1 MPNWIKG
8 SFRAR
13 GSKEDIKKFIMEG
26 LGPIGLIIGEE
37 KIKKELSYEDNESL
51 EFAFERLDDGKRV
64 EMLHI
69 SGLNRHF
76 LELEVSCINAYKTKK
91 DDFYFAS
98 YFRSAWGIDTGGIV
112 EIAKK
117 YNIDIRVNGY
127 ECGQEFEQL
136 FEVSRKGK
144 IKCESYIEYEDY
156 LWECPMPLLGG

>member
-8 SFRAR
+8 TFRAR

-26 LGPIGLIIGEE
+26 LGAISLISEEE
-37 KIKKELSYEDNESL
+37 KIKKELSYEDDDFL
-51 EFAFERLDDGKRV
+51 EFAFERIDDDKNV

-69 SGLNRHF
+69 SGTNRHF
-76 LELEVSCINAYKTKK
+76 LELEFGCINAYKTKK

-98 YFRSAWGIDTGGIV
+98 YFRGAWGIDTDRIA

-136 FEVSRKGK
+136 FEVSRKGE
-144 IKCESYIEYEDY
+144 IKCKSYIEYEDY